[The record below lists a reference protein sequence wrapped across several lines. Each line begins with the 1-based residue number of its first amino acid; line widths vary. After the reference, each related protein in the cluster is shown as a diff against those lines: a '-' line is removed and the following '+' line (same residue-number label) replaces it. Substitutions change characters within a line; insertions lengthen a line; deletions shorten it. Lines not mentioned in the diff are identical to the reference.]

1 MMADPETSQEQD
13 VQYDFVPGNF
23 LNSLFGTAKA
33 VLLSPRR
40 FYQRMKTDGGLRNPA
55 LFLVCCVLIHTLF
68 VGVSVRDQTVVVRNM
83 TYGMAMPFVTA
94 GILFLF
100 ITRVFKASGTYEAA
114 FRVNAYAAAV
124 NLVTWVPMVGLFL
137 EFYRLYLIA
146 WGLSYAFSIRISRS
160 ALAIVMTMIT
170 YIVLGHVVFN
180 LLGGQQPAVAP

>member
-1 MMADPETSQEQD
+1 MIADPATSQEED
-13 VQYDFVPGNF
+13 IQYDFVPANF

-33 VLLSPRR
+33 VLLSPRL
-40 FYQRMKTDGGLRNPA
+40 FYSRMKTEGGLRNPT
-55 LFLVCCVLIHTLF
+55 LFLASCILVHTLL
-68 VGVSVRDQTVVVRNM
+68 VSLYVRDQTVVIRNM
-83 TYGMAMPFVTA
+83 TYGVAMPFVTA

-124 NLVTWVPMVGLFL
+124 NLATWVPMLGLFL

-146 WGLSYAFSIRISRS
+146 WGLSYAFSIRVSQS

-170 YIVLGHVVFN
+170 YVVLGYVVFN
-180 LLGGQQPAVAP
+180 LVGGQQTSIAP